1 MDAVHTNAMDANE
14 SDLKLRFIE
23 SLSAARFVPIS
34 RGRQVAKGRG
44 RESFKSFS
52 CDNHIFQSIFQ
63 VRGETALG
71 QFGISIRR
79 RFLGTLDPRNIFSP
93 ELTATASLAL
103 AYNHPCPTT

>member
-1 MDAVHTNAMDANE
+1 MDANE

-52 CDNHIFQSIFQ
+52 SDNHIFQSIFQ
-63 VRGETALG
+63 VREEAAFG
-71 QFGISIRR
+71 QFGISNMR
-79 RFLGTLDPRNIFSP
+79 RFLSPFESWEYFFRSVDGDSAPRAG
-93 ELTATASLAL
+93 L
-103 AYNHPCPTT
+103 